1 MKTILTV
8 VCLLWLP
15 PLLAQSSCDTYGYG
29 NTSCDNGSGA
39 YTDMF
44 GNKVANDGSR
54 ASAERFGETNYGD
67 TKRSTTAA
75 ADEGKKSGKFGDGSN
90 APYSDRFGAMSF
102 SKGQYCFTDANGNTN
117 CN

>member
-1 MKTILTV
+1 MKTMIV
-8 VCLLWLP
+8 VVGLLWAP
-15 PLLAQSSCDTYGYG
+15 QMLAQSSCDTYGYG
-29 NTSCDNGSGA
+29 TTSCDNGSGA

-44 GNKVANDGSR
+44 GNKIVNDDSK
-54 ASAERFGETNYGD
+54 ASADRFGTSNYGD
-67 TKRSTTAA
+67 TQRTAA
-75 ADEGKKSGKFGDGSN
+75 ASKDEKAKAKFGDAS